1 MTEEQRL
8 QAQLDET
15 KAKLER
21 LQRARSTNIRVS
33 EKGAVSVY
41 GLGRFPV
48 TLYAD
53 QWRMLISL
61 VEIIEQ
67 FLLDH
72 ESQLARKVG

>member
-1 MTEEQRL
+1 MTEEQKL

-53 QWRMLISL
+53 QWRMLITL
-61 VEIIEQ
+61 VDDLDQ